1 MRTGLP
7 RSSRPVCAKA
17 RIPEVMRVNRRAG
30 MQASRCLALLALLA
44 LVFLHPNTAR
54 ADVFTRPARLLGV
67 DPYLAMAV
75 ARVESDWHPWCVNI
89 EGKDYRAKS
98 LAEAATI
105 AKRALLQG
113 KSLDVGLMQI
123 NSYWLRKWQIPLE
136 RVLEPATNVTL
147 GLCILKYE
155 MRRYGST
162 WKAVGAYH
170 SKNPARQKRYAQK
183 VARAL
188 SGIHRALGK

>member
-1 MRTGLP
+1 M
-7 RSSRPVCAKA
+7 
-17 RIPEVMRVNRRAG
+17 
-30 MQASRCLALLALLA
+30 
-44 LVFLHPNTAR
+44 
-54 ADVFTRPARLLGV
+54 
-67 DPYLAMAV
+67 
-75 ARVESDWHPWCVNI
+75 NI

-105 AKRALLQG
+105 AKRALVLG

-136 RVLEPATNVTL
+136 RVLDPVTNVTL

-170 SKNPARQKRYAQK
+170 SKNPARQKRYVQK

-188 SGIHRALGK
+188 SDIHRALGK

>member
-1 MRTGLP
+1 
-7 RSSRPVCAKA
+7 
-17 RIPEVMRVNRRAG
+17 

-44 LVFLHPNTAR
+44 FLFPATAR

-98 LAEAATI
+98 LAEAAT
-105 AKRALLQG
+105 
-113 KSLDVGLMQI
+113 LDVGLMQI
-123 NSYWLRKWQIPLE
+123 NSYWLRKWQLPLE
-136 RVLEPATNVTL
+136 RVLDPVTNVTL

-170 SKNPARQKRYAQK
+170 SKNPARQKRYVQK

>member
-1 MRTGLP
+1 MQ
-7 RSSRPVCAKA
+7 
-17 RIPEVMRVNRRAG
+17 VNK
-30 MQASRCLALLALLA
+30 QTTRCLVLLALLA
-44 LVFLHPNTAR
+44 LAFLFPATAK

-89 EGKDYRAKS
+89 EGKDYRARS

-123 NSYWLRKWQIPLE
+123 NSYWLRKWQLPLE
-136 RVLEPATNVTL
+136 RVLDPVTNVTL

-170 SKNPARQKRYAQK
+170 SKNPARQKRYVQK

-188 SGIHRALGK
+188 SGIHRSLGK

>member
-1 MRTGLP
+1 
-7 RSSRPVCAKA
+7 
-17 RIPEVMRVNRRAG
+17 MRVNRRAG

-155 MRRYGST
+155 MRRYRST

-170 SKNPARQKRYAQK
+170 SKNPSKNPARQKRYVQK

>member
-1 MRTGLP
+1 
-7 RSSRPVCAKA
+7 
-17 RIPEVMRVNRRAG
+17 
-30 MQASRCLALLALLA
+30 MQAGRCLALLALLA

-105 AKRALLQG
+105 AKRALALG

-123 NSYWLRKWQIPLE
+123 NSYWLRKWQLPLE
-136 RVLEPATNVTL
+136 RVLDPVTNVTL

-170 SKNPARQKRYAQK
+170 SKNPARQKRYVQK

-188 SGIHRALGK
+188 SGIHRALEGRTRVP

>member
-1 MRTGLP
+1 MQ
-7 RSSRPVCAKA
+7 
-17 RIPEVMRVNRRAG
+17 VNK
-30 MQASRCLALLALLA
+30 QTTRCLVLLALLA
-44 LVFLHPNTAR
+44 LAFLFPATAR

-67 DPYLAMAV
+67 DPYL
-75 ARVESDWHPWCVNI
+75 SDWHPWCVNI

-105 AKRALLQG
+105 AKRALALG

-123 NSYWLRKWQIPLE
+123 NSYWLRKWQLPLE
-136 RVLEPATNVTL
+136 RVLDPVTNVTL

-170 SKNPARQKRYAQK
+170 SKNPARQKRYVQK

>member
-1 MRTGLP
+1 
-7 RSSRPVCAKA
+7 
-17 RIPEVMRVNRRAG
+17 MRVNK
-30 MQASRCLALLALLA
+30 QATRCLALLALLA
-44 LVFLHPNTAR
+44 FLFPATARADVFTRPARLLGVDPLAFLFPATAR

-98 LAEAATI
+98 LAEAATL
-105 AKRALLQG
+105 AKRALVLG

-136 RVLEPATNVTL
+136 RVLDPATNVTL

-170 SKNPARQKRYAQK
+170 SKNTARQKRYVQK
-183 VARAL
+183 VAQAL